1 MITVCIPCYNH
12 EKYIIQAILSSLTA
26 GRLVTQI
33 LITDDNSGDDSVELI
48 KSMTRK
54 HSKCRYIN
62 PLPSTNIGAHERL
75 NLLIS
80 QASTEWIAILNSDD
94 FYSSGC
100 FANTDR
106 FTRHNQCSA
115 FFGRINVV
123 DESSHRLCT
132 KIPGTHLEYLPSLP
146 SLIDQS
152 VGSSDWLSLLLNQNF
167 IATTSNFCFRR
178 ELWTEIGG
186 FENYRY
192 AHDWA
197 FFIRACALSKVSY
210 NPHFTIN
217 YRIHGNNTITENIEK
232 MHRETQYLLQKTIK
246 LLGGF
251 EAVKSKAV
259 SSQVLA
265 TLAVDNR
272 HFYKKLAFNAFQVIS
287 SASIKAKSCPIL
299 YNPNNLPSNDIY
311 AIITASHGKAISN
324 AAVILENDDI
334 DAILERKADG
344 SGFVLVGIIRSAIE
358 AGILLSGRVLV
369 ADFNNHVSSGLLS
382 AEGYTSVTSISC
394 QEIGVEVKIEHGEA
408 SSSGQSRNLHRLI
421 APVSLTNKKRILILT
436 GFFAVGGVERYV
448 LDVVKNLGR
457 YYDFCMICMETQGK
471 ELGSLLD
478 MAALHGV
485 DIFFL
490 DQIYGLDLK
499 GLISRLEISYQFS
512 ACWIINGST
521 RLWPLYPTLR
531 EHLPNARIID
541 NQVYDHQVG
550 WIDGFG
556 CESASWAHTIIAH
569 NLKIYQRFVGE
580 FSFPSAQ
587 VVQLYPC
594 FSSHAFPKALNAVDG
609 SRLGQSDFDSGA
621 VASLV
626 SELGLTPSNRVY
638 LNVARCD
645 KQKNQS
651 FLLDVAYEMQ
661 ELDPSAIFVIIG
673 DGPCRIDLET
683 KIAEKALS
691 NVRMQGF
698 KRELRQYY
706 CISTMLVITSIFEG
720 LPVTML
726 EAMACGLP
734 VCSSDVGDIGDVMAR
749 YGYGF
754 IYNEFNAREVAE
766 MLKQCDV
773 DQYSLDLESFY
784 AEFSSGAISLKYRYL
799 FEQEIP

>member
-12 EKYIIQAILSSLTA
+12 EKFIIQAITSSITA
-26 GRLVTQI
+26 GRLVTEI
-33 LITDDNSGDDSVELI
+33 LITDDNSRDDSVGLI
-48 KSMTRK
+48 ESMTKK

-62 PLPSTNIGAHERL
+62 PFPSANIGAHERL

-94 FYSSGC
+94 FYSAGC

-106 FTRHNQCSA
+106 FIRHNQCA
-115 FFGRINVV
+115 GFFGRINVV

-152 VGSSDWLSLLLNQNF
+152 VRSSDWLSLLMNQNF

-178 ELWTEIGG
+178 ELWSELGG

-197 FFIRACALSKVSY
+197 FFIRACTLSKVSY
-210 NPHFTIN
+210 NPHYTIN
-217 YRIHGNNTITENIEK
+217 YRIHGSNTIKENVEK
-232 MHRETQYLLQKTIK
+232 MHHETQHLLRKTISF
-246 LLGGF
+246 LGGL
-251 EAVKSKAV
+251 EAIKSKAV
-259 SSQVLA
+259 SRQTLA
-265 TLAVDNR
+265 ILAVDNR

-287 SASIKAKSCPIL
+287 SAALKSKSRPIL
-299 YNPNNLPSNDIY
+299 YNPKNLPSNDVY
-311 AIITASHGKAISN
+311 AIITTSQSKAIPN
-324 AAVILENDDI
+324 AAVILENYDI

-344 SGFVLVGIIRSAIE
+344 SGLSLVGITRAAIE
-358 AGILLSGRVLV
+358 AGRLVSGRVLV
-369 ADFNNHVSSGLLS
+369 ADFNNHVSSVLLS
-382 AEGYTSVTSISC
+382 AEGHSSVTSISS
-394 QEIGVEVKIEHGEA
+394 QEIGVEVKIDHGDA
-408 SSSGQSRNLHRLI
+408 FSSGQSRNLHRLI
-421 APVSLTNKKRILILT
+421 APISLTNKKRILILT

-457 YYDFCMICMETQGK
+457 FYDFCMICMETQGK
-471 ELGSLLD
+471 ELGSLMD
-478 MAALHGV
+478 MAVLHGV

-499 GLISRLEISYQFS
+499 GLISRLETSYQFS

-556 CESASWAHTIIAH
+556 CESSSWAHTIIAH
-569 NLKIYQRFVGE
+569 NLKIYQKFVCE
-580 FSFPSAQ
+580 FAFPPAQ
-587 VVQLYPC
+587 IVQLYPC
-594 FSSHAFPKALNAVDG
+594 FNSHSFPKALNYIDG
-609 SRLGQSDFDSGA
+609 TRLVRSNFDRGA
-621 VASLV
+621 VENLV
-626 SELGLTPSNRVY
+626 SDLGLSPLSRVY
-638 LNVARCD
+638 LNVARFD

-651 FLLDVAYEMQ
+651 FLLDVAYEMLT
-661 ELDPSAIFVIIG
+661 LDSSALFVIIG
-673 DGPCRIDLET
+673 DGPCRSDLEA
-683 KIAEKALS
+683 KIAEKGLT
-691 NVRMQGF
+691 NVRMVGF
-698 KRELRQYY
+698 KRELKPYY
-706 CISTMLVITSIFEG
+706 NLSTMLIITSLFEG

-726 EAMACGLP
+726 EAMASGLP
-734 VCSSDVGDIGDVMAR
+734 VCSSDVGDISDVMAR
-749 YGYGF
+749 YRYGF

-766 MLKQCDV
+766 MLNQCDI

-784 AEFSSGAISLKYRYL
+784 AEFSSDAISMKYRYL
-799 FEQEIP
+799 FEEEVP